1 MRSRVIVCRALIFD
15 MDGLMVDSEPLWW
28 DVERAFARGR
38 GGDWPDEMAE
48 ACVGQGIERTL
59 EKMCETF
66 GFAVDRERDAAA
78 IVDSFIARIG
88 ELTLKRGCR
97 ELLEEARAIP
107 CAVASSSKLRLV
119 KATLA
124 RFDLGDRFGA
134 LATGDCV
141 ARPKPAPDVFL
152 EAARRLGVQ
161 AAECVVLE
169 DSLAGVMGAR
179 AAGMRAIAVPE
190 RTPERFAPW
199 TDAVARDLY
208 EARAML
214 AFEPAIPE

>member
-38 GGDWPDEMAE
+38 GGDWPDAMAE
-48 ACVGQGIERTL
+48 ACVGQGIEHTL
-59 EKMCETF
+59 EKMHETF
-66 GFAVDRERDAAA
+66 GFAIDRERDAAA
-78 IVDSFIARIG
+78 IVDSFIARVG

-97 ELLEEARAIP
+97 ELLEEARAVP

-119 KATLA
+119 QATLA

-152 EAARRLGVQ
+152 EAARRLGVR

-179 AAGMRAIAVPE
+179 AAGMRTIAVPE
-190 RTPERFAPW
+190 RTPEQFAPW

-214 AFEPAIPE
+214 AFEPDGS